1 MTPISQ
7 NKAGQGS
14 KKKSNSETSLTIVKI
29 DPRNL
34 KPSSKNEKV
43 YKPIDPEDPAIK
55 ELARDIAE
63 NGVLDPLVV
72 SADGYILSGHR
83 RCEAAILAGLKVV
96 PCRRVDIRH
105 SDPEFLDLLVSHNTQ
120 RIKNRREQ
128 LLETIVKS
136 DPDEAYRQLLAFR
149 EKQSEIKIET
159 IDVGSRG
166 RRKRISK
173 LKSKMVKVVKDVI
186 NTNRKFW
193 PLSDRQIHYRL
204 LNNPPLRNT
213 NRPGSVYR
221 NDRASYGDLCNVLTR
236 LRLTGE
242 IPMTAIA
249 DPTRPTSSWYV
260 HSSPQDFAREELDDF
275 LKGYRRDLQQ
285 SQPIHIEVVA
295 EKMTVQSIIEPVC
308 GKFNIPYT
316 ICRGYPSLPARY
328 EMVER
333 FKRSGKERLL
343 LLVLGDFDPEG
354 INIGESLLQSLR
366 EDFGVKNAQAVRVG
380 LNPEH
385 VERFNLSDN
394 TAEAK
399 ETSARYKGFVKRFGK
414 KVYELESITPEQL
427 QHILSEAID
436 SVIDVEL
443 FNTELKAERSDAAYL
458 QVVRERIYDNAL
470 DLLKD
475 CEAEQLDAGDD
486 IEF

>member
-14 KKKSNSETSLTIVKI
+14 KKKSNSETSLTIVEI
-29 DPRNL
+29 NPRKL
-34 KPSSKNEKV
+34 KPSPENNKI
-43 YKPIDPEDPAIK
+43 YKSIDPEDPTIK
-55 ELARDIAE
+55 ELARKIAE
-63 NGVLDPLVV
+63 DGVLEPIVISTDN
-72 SADGYILSGHR
+72 YIISGHR

-96 PCRRVDIRH
+96 PCRIEKIRH
-105 SDPEFLDLLVSHNTQ
+105 SDPKFMDRLVSYNTQ
-120 RIKNRREQ
+120 RIKNRGEQ
-128 LLETIVKS
+128 LRETVVKS
-136 DPDEAYRQLLAFR
+136 NPDEAYRQLIAFR

-260 HSSPQDFAREELDDF
+260 HSSPQDFAREELDNF
-275 LKGYRRDLQQ
+275 LKGYRRNLQQ

-366 EDFGVKNAQAVRVG
+366 EDFNEYNTEAVRVG
-380 LNPEH
+380 LNQEH
-385 VERFNLSDN
+385 IKQFGLSDN

>member
-29 DPRNL
+29 NPRKL
-34 KPSSKNEKV
+34 KPSPENNKI
-43 YKPIDPEDPAIK
+43 YKPIDPEDPTIK
-55 ELARDIAE
+55 ELSRRIADE
-63 NGVLDPLVV
+63 GVKQPLLVSLD
-72 SADGYILSGHR
+72 DYIIAGHR
-83 RCEAAILAGLKVV
+83 RREAAIMAGLKVV
-96 PCRRVDIRH
+96 PCQVENIRH
-105 SDPEFLDLLVSHNTQ
+105 GDPEFLKLLVSCNTQ
-120 RIKNRREQ
+120 RVKNRGEQ
-128 LLETIVKS
+128 LREAVVKS
-136 DPDEAYRQLLAFR
+136 NPDEAYRQLLAFR
-149 EKQSEIKIET
+149 KEKTEIKTET
-159 IDVGSRG
+159 ISVGQRG
-166 RRKRISK
+166 QRKQISK
-173 LKSKMVKVVKDVI
+173 LKFKMVKAVLNVI
-186 NTNRKFW
+186 NANRKFW

-204 LNNPPLRNT
+204 LNDPPLKNT
-213 NRPGSVYR
+213 NRLGSVYK
-221 NDRASYGDLCNVLTR
+221 NDRTSYGDLCNVLTR

-260 HSSPQDFAREELDDF
+260 HSSPQDFAREELDDL
-275 LKGYRRDLQQ
+275 LKGYRRNLQQ

-316 ICRGYPSLPARY
+316 ICRGYPSLPARN
-328 EMVER
+328 EILKR
-333 FKRSGKERLL
+333 FQRSGKDRLL
-343 LLVLGDFDPEG
+343 LLILSDFDPEG

-366 EDFGVKNAQAVRVG
+366 EDFNEYNTEAVRVG

-414 KVYELESITPEQL
+414 KAYELESITPGQL

-436 SVIDVEL
+436 SVIDVDL
-443 FNTELKAERSDAAYL
+443 FNAELEAERSDAAYL

-470 DLLKD
+470 DLLED
-475 CEAEQLDAGDD
+475 SEAEQLDEGDY
-486 IEF
+486 INF